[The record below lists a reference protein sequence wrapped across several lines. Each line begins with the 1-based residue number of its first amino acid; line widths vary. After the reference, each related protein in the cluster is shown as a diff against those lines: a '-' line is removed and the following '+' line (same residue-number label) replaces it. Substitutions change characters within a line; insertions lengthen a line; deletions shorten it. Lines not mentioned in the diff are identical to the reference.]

1 MTRDEVLGLIRN
13 HRSDIRGFGVES
25 VALFGSAA
33 RDEAQL
39 GSDVDVLVEFSEP
52 VGLFRFLDLKAY
64 LEALLGCDVDLV
76 TRDALRPQLRP
87 TILREVVDAF

>member
-1 MTRDEVLGLIRN
+1 MTRDEVLGLIRD

>member
-1 MTRDEVLGLIRN
+1 VTRDEVLGLIRD